1 MEKFLEIRLTKCRIF
16 LTEQELTG
24 LLSREPSLW
33 AEALKRGK
41 AISRTRAAAERQGK
55 ISPEKRGKRVE
66 RTS

>member
-1 MEKFLEIRLTKCRIF
+1 MEKYLEIRLTKCRIF

-41 AISRTRAAAERQGK
+41 AISRARAAAEREPK
-55 ISPEKRGKRVE
+55 INKKGDC
-66 RTS
+66 